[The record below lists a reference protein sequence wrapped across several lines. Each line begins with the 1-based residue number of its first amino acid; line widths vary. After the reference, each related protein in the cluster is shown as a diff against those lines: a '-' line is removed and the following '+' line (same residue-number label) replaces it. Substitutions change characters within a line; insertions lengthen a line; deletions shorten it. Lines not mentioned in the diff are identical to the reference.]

1 MATARAWGSSSRVNS
16 SRFAAI
22 SAAMRLA
29 PVRFAPG
36 RPRLATRPL
45 QTGVRTTSEDNRDG
59 CGRFL
64 RSPRRNGA
72 AGYDHG
78 DLTADQISGQSGQAV
93 VVTIRPA
100 VVYRDVLA
108 LNVAR
113 FLKTALSRFRDMCEC
128 VG

>member
-1 MATARAWGSSSRVNS
+1 MHQLHLPRPPEARDQATPNR
-16 SRFAAI
+16 
-22 SAAMRLA
+22 
-29 PVRFAPG
+29 
-36 RPRLATRPL
+36 
-45 QTGVRTTSEDNRDG
+45 VRTTSEDNRDG

-78 DLTADQISGQSGQAV
+78 DLTADQISSQSGQAI

-108 LNVAR
+108 LKLAR
-113 FLKTALSRFRDMCEC
+113 FLKTAPNRFRDMCEC